1 MLYSSLLFP
10 CYFGFQTAPPPNNM
24 KLIMFGCAL
33 ICILQK
39 NSHVHCFVLYLSISL
54 SHCCLFFLFIL
65 CKVRSCCKTQID
77 KLRSLPEVS
86 PPPNSLYNLLLCS
99 ISLTVI
105 LCWCTSV
112 QGMPFAACMMYAFS
126 AFSLAKFNIVKIE
139 RKIILLL
146 EGEILQLKV
155 LWRIIVSDFLEVML
169 MLGDWYWRILE

>member
-1 MLYSSLLFP
+1 MLSSSLLVP

-54 SHCCLFFLFIL
+54 SLLFVFLIYFMPD
-65 CKVRSCCKTQID
+65 SCCRTQID

-105 LCWCTSV
+105 FCWCTSV
-112 QGMPFAACMMYAFS
+112 KGMPFVACMMYAFS
-126 AFSLAKFNIVKIE
+126 AFSLAKFNIVKIKE
-139 RKIILLL
+139 KLLCS
-146 EGEILQLKV
+146 LKEKFYNWKFYEE
-155 LWRIIVSDFLEVML
+155 L
-169 MLGDWYWRILE
+169 